1 LGSRKGA
8 EAQRGDKVLSENEA
22 AREVVD
28 AAYRIHKT
36 WEPGSWSRPMR
47 SPWSTPLLTYLRLTG
62 VRLGLLVNFGA
73 EPIRQGVRRIANGMP

>member
-1 LGSRKGA
+1 
-8 EAQRGDKVLSENEA
+8 
-22 AREVVD
+22 
-28 AAYRIHKT
+28 
-36 WEPGSWSRPMR
+36 MR